1 MTVVSNSGPLIALA
15 KVRLLFILKEFFEEV
30 LVPAEVWKE
39 VVERGKG
46 KSGREEVRKAG
57 WIRVR
62 EVEDRLSVE
71 VLRRDIG
78 RGEAEAI
85 ILAKKM
91 NALLIMDE
99 KIPREIAKSLGLEVV
114 GALGLVFR
122 AVEAKIIK
130 QPFEEIVKE
139 MRKQRIWISD
149 EIIDDLKKYENN

>member
-15 KVRLLFILKEFFEEV
+15 KVRLLFILKEFFGEV
-30 LVPAEVWKE
+30 IVPAEVWEE

-46 KSGREEVRKAG
+46 KPGREDVRKAG
-57 WIRVR
+57 WIRAW

-71 VLRRDIG
+71 VLCRDIG
-78 RGEAEAI
+78 KGEAEAI

-114 GALGLVFR
+114 GALGLIYK
-122 AVEAKIIK
+122 AVEAEIVK
-130 QPFEEIVKE
+130 QPFEEIVME

-149 EIIDDLKKYENN
+149 EIIDDFKREK